1 MNAASPRLRRQLKR
15 RSTPMNKN
23 RVEAFSD
30 GVFAIVITLLIL
42 DIRVPDVDYSQLSIA
57 LVAVLPRMFAYVISF
72 GVIGVYWLAHHQS
85 LQLIGK
91 LNGFLIWLNLVYLL
105 AVSFMPFPTA
115 LLGRYPLQPIPIVI
129 YGLNLIVANTI
140 GVMLTLYLRAH
151 PELGSGL
158 AHRARHKSFYLFGF
172 VNASY
177 VLAMLLGFVAPA
189 VSYGIFVLV
198 LMVVIVY
205 YSFAPVARP
214 IAAAQAATH
223 EP

>member
-1 MNAASPRLRRQLKR
+1 
-15 RSTPMNKN
+15 MNKN

-42 DIRVPDVDYSQLSIA
+42 DIRVPEVDYSQLLAS
-57 LVAVLPRMFAYVISF
+57 LVAVLPRIFAYVISF

-115 LLGRYPLQPIPIVI
+115 LLGRYPMQI
-129 YGLNLIVANTI
+129 YGLNLIVANTT

-158 AHRARHKSFYLFGF
+158 AHRASHKSFYLYGF
-172 VNASY
+172 VNLSY

-189 VSYGIFVLV
+189 VSYGIFVVV

-205 YSFAPVARP
+205 YSFAPVARR
-214 IAAAQAATH
+214 IEGAQRQEAR
-223 EP
+223 EESQ